1 MQKTKKT
8 QPSTICRVNKN
19 QNYTVMSN
27 YHLRSKNLSLKA
39 KGLLCIVFSL
49 PDDWDY
55 SIAGLVAICKE
66 SVSAVKS
73 ALAELKEW
81 GYLTVTKLTPE
92 QTESGRIEYVYDFFE
107 YSKLD
112 DEDTIEDEIN
122 NEYVESAVTESNDN
136 HVEIAA
142 SDSDTNNSEVNAS
155 KSNDITLKN
164 TAVIKNELNLEI
176 TGNHDTS
183 QKSGSKIQPVENRP
197 VEKMNRFCA
206 KSGSKIQPVDF
217 LPLEI
222 QPLENRTQLN
232 TNKLNT
238 NNIYNQSIYPSI
250 NQSNNT
256 KSKMD
261 GMDRID
267 VTQDLD
273 SSVKVKIDYRS
284 LIEKGCFTEKELNE
298 IVELIVNTLKST
310 KESMRL
316 NGEDIP
322 IIRIKEKFSEL
333 DFEKMKY
340 ISESLSRAEKPIR
353 NMRKYILTTLYNA
366 SLADISHD
374 TSPKKKN
381 SSYNQF
387 NDFEQREFSKEEAEK
402 LEYRLINKNYAKG
415 SFADLKA
422 SLGMKKT

>member
-1 MQKTKKT
+1 
-8 QPSTICRVNKN
+8 
-19 QNYTVMSN
+19 
-27 YHLRSKNLSLKA
+27 
-39 KGLLCIVFSL
+39 
-49 PDDWDY
+49 
-55 SIAGLVAICKE
+55 
-66 SVSAVKS
+66 
-73 ALAELKEW
+73 
-81 GYLTVTKLTPE
+81 
-92 QTESGRIEYVYDFFE
+92 
-107 YSKLD
+107 
-112 DEDTIEDEIN
+112 
-122 NEYVESAVTESNDN
+122 
-136 HVEIAA
+136 
-142 SDSDTNNSEVNAS
+142 
-155 KSNDITLKN
+155 
-164 TAVIKNELNLEI
+164 
-176 TGNHDTS
+176 
-183 QKSGSKIQPVENRP
+183 
-197 VEKMNRFCA
+197 MNRFCA